1 MTPHRKDTIMTLRFS
16 LLFFLCLLSL
26 AALAQVRFTP
36 GAEVQANNQPIAEP
50 AQGEAMPAEL
60 LAKMPVKEVTIFK
73 DGHAFMLHEGML
85 PVDAGGNLTL
95 ENLPRPVIGT
105 FWPYSAEK
113 GAKLTA
119 VISGQRSVETQRPV
133 QSLRELIDANPDAE
147 AVINENGVTYSAVIL
162 GTLARKEAREAVKLL
177 GSKELLQPKESLV
190 AVKTAD
196 GVKVVELGRIQAID
210 YKIPAGAEPKA
221 TTGVEE
227 NRNVFTLALD
237 WKDDKPAKEAAV
249 GMVYLQRGIRW
260 IPNYRV
266 DIDGKGNA
274 VIKLQATLLNEITDL
289 RDVTANLVIGVPS
302 FAFKDTVDPM
312 AVQQA
317 ATQLSGYFQEGD
329 ARTGYAF
336 SNAIMS
342 QSARMTERPSVN
354 APQPMDLGPEIGGGE
369 KNEDLFVFTLKHLTL
384 KKGERMVVP
393 VAEFTIPYRD
403 VYLLDLPYAPPRE
416 VFRQF
421 NTSQQAELAR
431 LFNAPKAMHK
441 LRLLNKSEY
450 PLTTAPA
457 LIFRQGRLLAQ
468 GMMTYTAVGAES
480 DLDMTTAVDVQVKKQ
495 DKETKRTPNAV
506 TWDGNQYMRIDLAG
520 TVTVTNRLTG
530 PIELEVSRQVLGDID
545 EAGHDGKILHIGALD
560 EDQYLAMPD
569 SPYWWGWY
577 NWPYWWSRLNGNAQ
591 VTWKLKLDPGKSV
604 DLDYA
609 WHYFWR

>member
-1 MTPHRKDTIMTLRFS
+1 MKLQ
-16 LLFFLCLLSL
+16 LLLLISLCLLSL
-26 AALAQVRFTP
+26 AARAQEE
-36 GAEVQANNQPIAEP
+36 AIP
-50 AQGEAMPAEL
+50 ADL

-73 DGHAFMLHEGML
+73 DGHAFMLHEGAL
-85 PVDAGGNLTL
+85 PVDAGGNITL
-95 ENLPRPVIGT
+95 DNLPRPVIGT

-119 VISGQRSVETQRPV
+119 VISGQRKVETQRPV
-133 QSLRELIDANPDAE
+133 QNMRELIDANPDAE

-162 GTLARKEAREAVKLL
+162 GTLARKEARAAVKLL
-177 GSKELLQPKESLV
+177 SAKELLLPKESLV

-196 GVKVVELGRIQAID
+196 GVKVVELGRIQGID
-210 YKIPAGAEPKA
+210 YKLPAGAEPKA

-227 NRNVFTLALD
+227 SRSVLTLALE
-237 WKDDKPAKEAAV
+237 WANRRPEQEAAV

-260 IPNYRV
+260 IPNYHV
-266 DIDGKGNA
+266 NIDGKGNA
-274 VIKLQATLLNEITDL
+274 VVKLQATLLNELTDL
-289 RDVTANLVIGVPS
+289 HDVTANMVVGVPS

-342 QSARMTERPSVN
+342 QSSRMTERIPAN
-354 APQPMDLGPEIGGGE
+354 APQPLNLGPELDGGE
-369 KNEDLFVFTLKHLTL
+369 KNEDLFVFTLKNLTL
-384 KKGERMVVP
+384 KRGERMVVP
-393 VAEFTIPYRD
+393 VAEFTIPYQD
-403 VYLLDLPYAPPRE
+403 VYILNLTYAPPRE

-441 LRLLNKSEY
+441 LRLTNKSEY

-506 TWDGNQYMRIDLAG
+506 NWDGNQYMRIDLAG

-530 PIELEVSRQVLGDID
+530 PIDLEVSRQVLGDID
-545 EAGHDGKILHIGALD
+545 EADHDGKILHIGALD
-560 EDQYLAMPD
+560 EDQYLAMPN
-569 SPYWWGWY
+569 SPHWWGWY

-591 VTWKLKLDPGKSV
+591 VTWTLKLDPGKSV
-604 DLDYA
+604 DLGYA

>member
-1 MTPHRKDTIMTLRFS
+1 MKLSF
-16 LLFFLCLLSL
+16 LLLVCLCLLSL
-26 AALAQVRFTP
+26 AARAQVRMQP
-36 GAEVQANNQPIAEP
+36 PEVPVLNLPPAEP
-50 AQGEAMPAEL
+50 AQGEAIPAEL

-85 PVDAGGNLTL
+85 PVDADGNLTL

-105 FWPYSAEK
+105 FWPYSAEQ

-119 VISGQRSVETQRPV
+119 VISGQRKVETQRPV
-133 QSLRELIDANPDAE
+133 QNLRELIDANPNAE
-147 AVINENGVTYSAVIL
+147 AVVNENGVTYSAVIL
-162 GTLARKEAREAVKLL
+162 GTLARKEAREAVKLF
-177 GSKELLQPKESLV
+177 GSKELLQPKENLV

-196 GVKVVELGRIQAID
+196 GVKVIPLDRIQSID
-210 YKIPAGAEPKA
+210 YKIPDGAEPKA
-221 TTGVEE
+221 TTGVAE
-227 NRNVFTLALD
+227 NRNVLTLAMD
-237 WKDDKPAKEAAV
+237 WGAREPAKEAAV

-260 IPNYRV
+260 IPNYHV

-274 VIKLQATLLNEITDL
+274 VVKLQATLLNEITDL

-342 QSARMTERPSVN
+342 QSARMMERPPVN
-354 APQPMDLGPEIGGGE
+354 APQSMDLGPEIGGGE
-369 KNEDLFVFTLKHLTL
+369 KNEDLFVFTLRHLSL

-393 VAEFTIPYRD
+393 VAEFTIPYQD
-403 VYLLDLPYAPPRE
+403 IYLLNLTYTPPRE

-421 NTSQQAELAR
+421 NTQQQAELAR

-441 LRLLNKSEY
+441 LRLTNKSEY

-468 GMMTYTAVGAES
+468 GMMTYTAVGAET

-506 TWDGNQYMRIDLAG
+506 NWDGNQYMRIDLAG
-520 TVTVTNRLTG
+520 TVTVTNRLTQ

-560 EDQYLAMPD
+560 EDQYLVMPN

-591 VTWKLKLDPGKSV
+591 VTWKLRLDPGKSV